1 MTSTDDVLTKDN
13 DEGLK
18 KVLQE
23 NYAFLMESSSIEY
36 IIQRECNVTKVGG
49 LLDQKG
55 YGIAMR
61 KGKYCRTYL
70 SSIMDRN
77 FVDID
82 QLILF
87 VVEDSSYRHS
97 LNTAILKLQESGRI
111 TELKKKWWT
120 QKRGGGKCEV
130 GFASETFR
138 LICSQTI
145 DYLSSSIFITGRRS
159 TKFGGGI
166 EFETRG
172 RCVLG
177 SFRWYRIF
185 LCLHVVRARLG
196 GCR

>member
-61 KGKYCRTYL
+61 KGKYCHAYL
-70 SSIMDRN
+70 SLIMDRN
-77 FVDID
+77 FFFYID
-82 QLILF
+82 KFIIRFFQ
-87 VVEDSSYRHS
+87 DSSYRHS

-130 GFASETFR
+130 GF
-138 LICSQTI
+138 
-145 DYLSSSIFITGRRS
+145 G
-159 TKFGGGI
+159 
-166 EFETRG
+166 
-172 RCVLG
+172 
-177 SFRWYRIF
+177 
-185 LCLHVVRARLG
+185 
-196 GCR
+196 